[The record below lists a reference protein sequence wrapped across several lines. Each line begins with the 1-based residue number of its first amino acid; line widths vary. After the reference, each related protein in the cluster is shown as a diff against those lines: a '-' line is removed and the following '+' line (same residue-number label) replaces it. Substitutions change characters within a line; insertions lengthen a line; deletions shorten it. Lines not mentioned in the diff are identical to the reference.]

1 MKPRD
6 PTAQPSA
13 PEFDVQVTENVMVPM
28 RDGVRMA
35 TDIYRPARAGRPLAD
50 RRPVLLPGGPYRQDR
65 RDGPGRLGS
74 AEGSMP
80 TRR

>member
-6 PTAQPSA
+6 PAARSSA
-13 PEFDVQVTENVMVPM
+13 PEFDMHLTENVMLSM

-50 RRPVLLPGGPYRQDR
+50 RRPVLLHRT
-65 RDGPGRLGS
+65 
-74 AEGSMP
+74 
-80 TRR
+80 TRRARGTRRGMR